1 MKQAVGH
8 LVPFIEAEK
17 VATGDVAEAKGKI
30 VMATVKGDVHDIGKN
45 IVGVV
50 LQCNNF
56 EVIDLGVMVPAEKIL
71 ATAREARADM
81 IGLSGLITPSLDEM
95 VTVAAE
101 MQRQGFDIPL
111 LIGGATTSRTHTA
124 VRIAPA
130 YQGCTVHVLDAS
142 RSVGV
147 AASLASDELRP
158 SFAAQVAQDLAKAR
172 AAHEARDQGPRGV
185 AIAQARANRL
195 GIDWSGY
202 APPRPSFLGLKT
214 VEVPL
219 AELLRYIDWTPF
231 FHAWELRGSYPRIFA
246 DETVGAAAQNLFDD
260 AQRLLNRIVQ
270 EGLLKARGAVG
281 FFPAAAV
288 GDDVE
293 IYNDESRL
301 EARSILH
308 FLRQQ
313 GDKTEGRAHLCLADF
328 VAPRDAGLAD
338 YIGGFAV
345 STGEGLDALV
355 AEFEA
360 NRDDYS
366 AIMAKALADR
376 LAEAFAECLHERTR
390 KTLWGYAPQ
399 ESLDRD
405 GLIDE
410 AYRGIR
416 PAPGYPAC
424 PDHTEKATLFD
435 LLDAPAR
442 AGVTLTESF
451 AMLPAASVSGWYFAH
466 PEARYFGV
474 GKIGRD
480 QVEDYAARKR
490 LPVPAMERWLAP
502 NLGYDR

>member
-1 MKQAVGH
+1 
-8 LVPFIEAEK
+8 
-17 VATGDVAEAKGKI
+17 
-30 VMATVKGDVHDIGKN
+30 
-45 IVGVV
+45 
-50 LQCNNF
+50 
-56 EVIDLGVMVPAEKIL
+56 
-71 ATAREARADM
+71 
-81 IGLSGLITPSLDEM
+81 
-95 VTVAAE
+95 
-101 MQRQGFDIPL
+101 
-111 LIGGATTSRTHTA
+111 
-124 VRIAPA
+124 
-130 YQGCTVHVLDAS
+130 VHVLDAS
-142 RSVGV
+142 RAVGV
-147 AASLASDELRP
+147 AASLASEALEP
-158 SFAAQVAQDLAKAR
+158 VFAAQVAEDLAKAR
-172 AAHEARDQGPRGV
+172 AAHEARDQAPRGV
-185 AIAQARANRL
+185 AIAQARGNRFA
-195 GIDWSGY
+195 IDWSGY

-214 VEVPL
+214 VDLPL

-231 FHAWELRGSYPRIFA
+231 FHAWELRGSYPKIFA
-246 DETVGAAAQNLFDD
+246 DETVGVAARNLFDD
-260 AQRLLNRIVQ
+260 GQRLLNRIVQ
-270 EGLLKARGAVG
+270 EGLLKARGVVG
-281 FFPAAAV
+281 FFPANAA

-293 IYNDESRL
+293 IYNDETRR
-301 EARSILH
+301 EARSVLH

-328 VAPRDAGLAD
+328 VAPKDTGLAD
-338 YIGGFAV
+338 FVGGFAV

-390 KTLWGYAPQ
+390 TTLWGYAPE

-435 LLDAPAR
+435 LLEAPAR

-466 PEARYFGV
+466 PESRYFGV

-480 QVEDYAARKR
+480 QAEDYAARKNMP
-490 LPVPAMERWLAP
+490 LPAMEKWLAP
-502 NLGYDR
+502 NLGYER